1 MIYVAENMGLVSNSF
16 ECTKRLENKYTM
28 RECFTAHG
36 ILNPKYKIVRNEKEI
51 EQAHEC
57 RKTVESLINWDCE
70 VVKNYAEENR
80 GVYRNIGEGA
90 KWVFEREEKAIFLE
104 DDNLPETSFFRYAD
118 EMLEKYET
126 APEVLWICGT
136 NYVTDMNGKESYAFT
151 QHLLPC
157 GWASWS
163 TKFLKYYDGELS
175 TFRDEAH
182 KRKFYSSYSNRWL
195 AQWQYQSV
203 RNEVERH
210 ERTGRFISWDYQMLW
225 SVRSNGLYGVV
236 PLRNQITNAPHRRS

>member
-1 MIYVAENMGLVSNSF
+1 MFDIPVVLIIFRRCDTMPRIIQ
-16 ECTKRLENKYTM
+16 RLAKVKPRKVY
-28 RECFTAHG
+28 
-36 ILNPKYKIVRNEKEI
+36 ILADEGRNEKEI

-236 PLRNQITNAPHRRS
+236 PLRNQITNVPHRRS

>member
-1 MIYVAENMGLVSNSF
+1 MFDIPVVLIIFRRCDTMPRIIQRLAEV
-16 ECTKRLENKYTM
+16 KPRKVY
-28 RECFTAHG
+28 
-36 ILNPKYKIVRNEKEI
+36 ILADEGRNEKEI

-57 RKTVESLINWDCE
+57 RKTVEALINWDCE

-104 DDNLPETSFFRYAD
+104 DDNLPETSFFRYAG

-157 GWASWS
+157 G
-163 TKFLKYYDGELS
+163 
-175 TFRDEAH
+175 
-182 KRKFYSSYSNRWL
+182 
-195 AQWQYQSV
+195 
-203 RNEVERH
+203 
-210 ERTGRFISWDYQMLW
+210 
-225 SVRSNGLYGVV
+225 
-236 PLRNQITNAPHRRS
+236 